1 MRSVFDYIRKH
12 KFLLL
17 IVLPAFLLYM
27 LIIFPSGTFL
37 CFKDACGINFWGVHG
52 HDAIWHLA
60 IANVSFNKFPF
71 TAPTF
76 AGENLYGYNYLL
88 DFFIFLLSKIGIPTI
103 LSYFKLLPAIW
114 FVAFTTLLIILGR
127 KIKDSSLFV
136 SLFLFLS
143 YLAGSFSYLLT
154 LFHDKTING
163 SSTLLPQP
171 IMHMMSNLPYAFSLL
186 PFLVILILMKEKD
199 LNVKNVL
206 IMGICVFLIMG
217 LKFYGGVISIFMVVI
232 FVILNLLQDLLS
244 KNQIPKQVR
253 NDNVRKSIIG
263 FIAIAG
269 FVVTGLFF
277 FYDPIRSFK
286 TGSVFGFAPF
296 ALVHPITETP
306 NQFYLRD
313 LTNARYYILAQG
325 RIGPRFIW
333 IEFVNLTLF
342 LFFYLGTR
350 IFGLFYIGIILT
362 KATVSFLRKPS
373 LTWRKQESRKITGS
387 PIRSG
392 MTLQNNKRDKFDI
405 AVCFSILF
413 SILLTVTLVQ
423 KAEWWNTIQFFFYA
437 IFLLTIYLSKL
448 VYTLTNTRK
457 IILIIPATMILLLSI
472 PTSIDLVR
480 LFAVAPGAAYLS
492 VDEMKAL
499 EFLKK
504 QPEGIILT
512 PLYNKEWKNYQ
523 KPNQLYTYEDTAYIS
538 AFSGKQ
544 TYFANVLQLRLTGA
558 PYEKRFARLKNMDCS
573 ILGEVDYIY
582 DIRRLLDSEKIVV
595 KCKPKNV
602 RKIFENKSINIY
614 SRIK

>member
-1 MRSVFDYIRKH
+1 MTINFLMRSVFDYIRKH

-333 IEFVNLTLF
+333 IEFINLTLF

-350 IFGLFYIGIILT
+350 FFAFFYIPLIALKRRLDRFDFTVILT
-362 KATVSFLRKPS
+362 
-373 LTWRKQESRKITGS
+373 I
-387 PIRSG
+387 I
-392 MTLQNNKRDKFDI
+392 
-405 AVCFSILF
+405 F